1 MALIPKMGWA
11 GRKGKGEVHRQEGF
25 SFVHQPLYGGPAL
38 TWIGALLGRRQAV
51 RQRLLMPPCA
61 GSNPAAPANKL
72 LKSLIYLVCLA
83 VCYKL
88 TGRNGEI
95 SPLFDLSAF

>member
-61 GSNPAAPANKL
+61 GSNPAAPATIL
-72 LKSLIYLVCLA
+72 AHFDQQGLKVCQKN
-83 VCYKL
+83 V
-88 TGRNGEI
+88 
-95 SPLFDLSAF
+95 LFSVT